1 MKKKGKRVLAILLA
15 AMMMTACA
23 SNKEV
28 QNDTGKTIV
37 TSSETQTEN
46 ILHEDKEQNTDEEE
60 ADLKGTDVTFW
71 YMPLYEGFDEKMSQ
85 DLAQEVKE
93 KYGIILNTEVLT
105 WDAGPEKVTV
115 AMATGATPD
124 LYLDTYSRIA
134 PAIGAVYQQ
143 IYRILQMRLK
153 TCYMMVY
160 WIRES

>member
-1 MKKKGKRVLAILLA
+1 
-15 AMMMTACA
+15 
-23 SNKEV
+23 
-28 QNDTGKTIV
+28 
-37 TSSETQTEN
+37 
-46 ILHEDKEQNTDEEE
+46 
-60 ADLKGTDVTFW
+60 
-71 YMPLYEGFDEKMSQ
+71 MPLYEGFDEKMSQ

>member
-1 MKKKGKRVLAILLA
+1 M
-15 AMMMTACA
+15 
-23 SNKEV
+23 
-28 QNDTGKTIV
+28 

-60 ADLKGTDVTFW
+60 ADLKGTEVTFW

>member
-1 MKKKGKRVLAILLA
+1 MERGHYEKERQKGTGNFTCSYDDDCLRKH
-15 AMMMTACA
+15 
-23 SNKEV
+23 KEV

-60 ADLKGTDVTFW
+60 ADLMGTEVTFW

-134 PAIGAVYQQ
+134 PAIGGRFISRSIGYCRCA
-143 IYRILQMRLK
+143 
-153 TCYMMVY
+153 
-160 WIRES
+160 